1 MHSKAKSLAVRI
13 LAAVLFVLMVGANI
27 LAEARPINGV
37 TTREVSERFSNLF
50 MPAPYAFAIWGV
62 IYLLLA
68 ALSLFL
74 LGAFH
79 GGEHETNP
87 ALFDRIAA
95 LFAVS
100 SLANGVWIVLWHFYA
115 VAPCMLSMCALLF
128 SLLFMT
134 GEIEQQPLK
143 RRERLFIRLPLSVYF
158 GWITVAVIS
167 NAAALFVAFGVAAE
181 GPLAQLWTVAILIGA
196 ALLGTAVILRRR
208 DAAYGLVLLWAYAA
222 ILVRH
227 ASPTGLNCRYP
238 AVIAVCVACL
248 ALLAIV
254 CGAALLMKRRE
265 V

>member
-1 MHSKAKSLAVRI
+1 MHRQAKSLAVRI
-13 LAAVLFVLMVGANI
+13 LAAAMFVFMIGANI
-27 LAEARPINGV
+27 LAEALPINGV
-37 TTREVSERFSNLF
+37 ATREVAERFSNLF
-50 MPAPYAFAIWGV
+50 MPAPYAFAIWGA

-87 ALFDRIAA
+87 EQFDRIAM

-115 VAPCMLSMCALLF
+115 VVPCMLSMCALLF
-128 SLLFMT
+128 GLLFMT
-134 GEIEQQPLK
+134 GELEQLPLK
-143 RRERLFIRLPLSVYF
+143 KRERLFIRLPLSVYF
-158 GWITVAVIS
+158 GWITVAAIS
-167 NAAALFVAFGVAAE
+167 NAAALFVGLGVAAT
-181 GPLAQLWTVAILIGA
+181 GPLAQVWTLAVLIGA

-222 ILVRH
+222 ILARH
-227 ASPTGLNCRYP
+227 ASPRGLGCRYP

-265 V
+265 I